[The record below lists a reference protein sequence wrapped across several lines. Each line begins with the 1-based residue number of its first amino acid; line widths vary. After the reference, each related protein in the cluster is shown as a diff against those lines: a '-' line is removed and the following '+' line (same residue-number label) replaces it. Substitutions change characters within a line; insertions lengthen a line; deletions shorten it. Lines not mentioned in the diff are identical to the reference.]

1 MEKKMEKGDA
11 LLDRG
16 YLRQNST
23 ETVTNSSILKKSN
36 CHCDH
41 CFKGFRAKA
50 QQELRKLLDDDLR
63 KLFFVLGGLL
73 KYLDRASKE
82 ILYFE
87 LGHSIAGK
95 LKMVESTEKK
105 NLP

>member
-1 MEKKMEKGDA
+1 MEKGDA

-41 CFKGFRAKA
+41 CFKGFRAV
-50 QQELRKLLDDDLR
+50 QRFRKLLDDDLR
-63 KLFFVLGGLL
+63 KLSFVLGGLL

-82 ILYFE
+82 IL
-87 LGHSIAGK
+87 
-95 LKMVESTEKK
+95 
-105 NLP
+105 

>member
-1 MEKKMEKGDA
+1 M
-11 LLDRG
+11 
-16 YLRQNST
+16 
-23 ETVTNSSILKKSN
+23 
-36 CHCDH
+36 
-41 CFKGFRAKA
+41 
-50 QQELRKLLDDDLR
+50 DDDLR

-105 NLP
+105 KFAMN